1 MDLGNRPDEDDDY
14 LAAGEVAN
22 MLAVSRKTV
31 TRWAD
36 KGLIPCALT
45 LGGHRRF
52 RRGAVTRIRV
62 EMYGTAFPPPGDDET
77 NR

>member
-1 MDLGNRPDEDDDY
+1 MDTANRPNEDDDY

-36 KGLIPCALT
+36 KGLIPVALT

-52 RRGAVTRIRV
+52 RRAAVARV
-62 EMYGTAFPPPGDDET
+62 HLEMYGTVYSPPKDDED
-77 NR
+77 R